1 MLEGNVLKRSNLWL
15 KDFLTK
21 ETSQLF
27 RFIRIFHKI
36 LRKGREPF
44 HRNSPEKKKMRI
56 HANFLR
62 YKQGFGIQ
70 TDITTKENKELA
82 FFMSTDCEKFLKS
95 TLTMCQK
102 R

>member
-44 HRNSPEKKKMRI
+44 HRNSPEKKK
-56 HANFLR
+56 
-62 YKQGFGIQ
+62 
-70 TDITTKENKELA
+70 
-82 FFMSTDCEKFLKS
+82 
-95 TLTMCQK
+95 
-102 R
+102 